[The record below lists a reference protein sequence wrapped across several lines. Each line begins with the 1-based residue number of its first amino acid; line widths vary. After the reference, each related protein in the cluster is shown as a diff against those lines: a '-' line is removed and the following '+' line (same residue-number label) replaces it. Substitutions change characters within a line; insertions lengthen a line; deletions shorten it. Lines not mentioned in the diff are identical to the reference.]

1 MQSTEYNVDMIYRRC
16 SKETPEMI
24 LQILNEVQNIVYS
37 QNCLQ
42 TTRLTSTG
50 MPPFINTQQGVYEYD
65 APADCRVT
73 NAIFTASTPKVF
85 NRQRPVGPRREYYF
99 RNKGFYLLSA
109 ETRYQTPQE
118 PVSKIYFQED
128 PGTTTNQYYH
138 LYHIKPVELTSIDV
152 PLTLPDE
159 VHYLLR
165 EAVIS
170 MITSD
175 EYGKS
180 NFDEAIFDK
189 VARKIRN
196 SLNKGY
202 FGGWGKTP
210 IQEEMQEYSNELG
223 HRGYL

>member
-1 MQSTEYNVDMIYRRC
+1 MPTTEYNVDMIARRC

-24 LQILNEVQNIVYS
+24 LQILDEIQMIVYS

-42 TTRLTSTG
+42 TLRLTSTG
-50 MPPFINTQQGVYEYD
+50 MPPFISTQQGVYEYTC
-65 APADCRVT
+65 PAECRST
-73 NAIFTASTPKVF
+73 SAIFTASTPRTF

-99 RNKGFYLLSA
+99 RNKGYYLLSA
-109 ETRYQTPQE
+109 ESRDAE
-118 PVSKIYFQED
+118 GKIYFQED

-138 LYHIKPVELTSIDV
+138 LYHIKAIPLTNIDV
-152 PLTLPDE
+152 QLTLPDE

-165 EAVIS
+165 DAVIS

-180 NFDEAIFDK
+180 NFDEAIFEK

-196 SLNKGY
+196 KLNNGY
-202 FGGWGKTP
+202 FGGLGKTP
-210 IQEEMQEYSNELG
+210 IPEEYQEFSNELG
-223 HRGYL
+223 CRGYL

>member
-73 NAIFTASTPKVF
+73 SAIFTASTPKVF

-118 PVSKIYFQED
+118 PVCKIYFQED

-138 LYHIKPVELTSIDV
+138 LYHIKPVELKSMDV

-180 NFDEAIFDK
+180 NFDEAIFEK
-189 VARKIRN
+189 VAKKIRN

>member
-42 TTRLTSTG
+42 TTKLTSTG

-73 NAIFTASTPKVF
+73 SAIFTASTPKVF
-85 NRQRPVGPRREYYF
+85 NRQKPVGPRREYYF

-118 PVSKIYFQED
+118 PVGKIYFQED

-138 LYHIKPVELTSIDV
+138 LYHIKPVELKNMDV

-180 NFDEAIFDK
+180 NFDEAIFEK
-189 VARKIRN
+189 VAKKIRN

>member
-1 MQSTEYNVDMIYRRC
+1 
-16 SKETPEMI
+16 MI